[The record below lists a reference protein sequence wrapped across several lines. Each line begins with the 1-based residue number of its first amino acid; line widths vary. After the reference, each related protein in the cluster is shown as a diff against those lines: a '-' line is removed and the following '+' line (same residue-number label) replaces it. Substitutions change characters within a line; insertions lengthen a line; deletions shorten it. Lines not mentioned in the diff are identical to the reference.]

1 MPDLRVRAVIGRE
14 ILDSRGRPTVE
25 ADVLLASGATGRAS
39 VPSGASTGSH
49 EAVELRDGDA
59 ARYRGLGVQRA
70 VANVNGE
77 IAAAVRGLVADDQP
91 ALDRTLI
98 ALDGSPLKARL
109 GANAI
114 LAVSL
119 AACRAAAAGKGV
131 PLYRHI
137 SDLSGARPSIPLPM
151 VNIISGGA
159 HAGHQLAIQDVLAV
173 PLGATSFRTALEAV
187 VQIHARVGDMV
198 LAAGYPPLGADEGG
212 WGPPLERDRQA
223 VEWVGRA
230 IADEGST
237 AAIALDV
244 AASDFFDAGTGL
256 YVMGSGSEPLDARQ
270 VVAMLAEWVRDYRI
284 VSIEDGL
291 AEDDWAGWAELTAT
305 LGTIQLVGDDLF
317 VTNRQRLERGAGAGV
332 ANAVLVKPNQ
342 AGTLSEALDVIAT
355 ARRLGYRTVVSA
367 RSGETEDSFIADLA
381 VGAGAGQIKVGS
393 VTRSSRLAKWNQLL
407 RIEEELGPGTYVGAG
422 AMLS

>member
-59 ARYRGLGVQRA
+59 ARYRGLGVRRA
-70 VANVNGE
+70 VAHVNGE

-91 ALDRTLI
+91 TLDRTLI
-98 ALDGSPLKARL
+98 ALDGTPLKARL

-159 HAGHQLAIQDVLAV
+159 HAGHQLALQDVLAV
-173 PLGATSFRTALEAV
+173 PLAATSFREALEAAV
-187 VQIHARVGDMV
+187 AIHARVGDMV
-198 LAAGYPPLGADEGG
+198 LAAGYPPLAADEGG

-230 IADEGST
+230 IADEGSST
-237 AAIALDV
+237 AIALDI

-270 VVAMLAEWVRDYRI
+270 VVSMLAEWVRDYPI